1 MLKIGQ
7 KACHYMSSYKVGTII
22 NIENKKSNIMT
33 IGGTTTNFTVI
44 TIQFENGDI
53 IKYNAGEVIRSYD

>member
-7 KACHYMSSYKVGTII
+7 KACHYMSSHKVGTIV
-22 NIENKKSNIMT
+22 NIENKKSNMMT

-44 TIQFENGDI
+44 TIQFENGEI